1 MLSNK
6 LEVIWNLLTINNRQ
20 TLIWNIY
27 VPPDNNKILQEL
39 DSELEHHTETPL
51 IILGDSNARHPAW
64 DHNAK
69 TPNRNGEILTD
80 LISKHN
86 LEVHNDGINIFT
98 HPNGSIIIDL
108 VLTRHICNIKC
119 HTKNLDLISTCHMG
133 IEINL
138 AQQTI
143 NIKNKRYKIKGAD
156 WKKWENDITL
166 SLNEGFQEKPNLSSK
181 SDIDNSVAKLTNII
195 IRQLNSHWVLQKL
208 TVMQNSIGINN

>member
-1 MLSNK
+1 
-6 LEVIWNLLTINNRQ
+6 
-20 TLIWNIY
+20 
-27 VPPDNNKILQEL
+27 
-39 DSELEHHTETPL
+39 
-51 IILGDSNARHPAW
+51 
-64 DHNAK
+64 
-69 TPNRNGEILTD
+69 
-80 LISKHN
+80 
-86 LEVHNDGINIFT
+86 
-98 HPNGSIIIDL
+98 
-108 VLTRHICNIKC
+108 
-119 HTKNLDLISTCHMG
+119 MG

-181 SDIDNSVAKLTNII
+181 SNIDNSVAKLTNII